1 MRLSCPLCGPR
12 DRREFYYYGS
22 DDYLN
27 RPHSDPQADAS
38 SGGWSDAWEDYLHL
52 RDNPA
57 GRLRDLWYHEG
68 GCGAWLAVTR
78 DTSTHQV
85 FDVAL
90 VVDLKGKAGS

>member
-12 DRREFYYYGS
+12 DRREFYSYGS

-57 GRLRDLWYHEG
+57 GPTRELWYHGG
-68 GCGAWLAVTR
+68 GCGAWLVVMRNTATHAVSGAVLASEAR
-78 DTSTHQV
+78 H
-85 FDVAL
+85 
-90 VVDLKGKAGS
+90 AG